1 LVDTRL
7 TLSNSATNLSKMI
20 GTNLG
25 HAESFQLVA
34 GLLNPLSI
42 PYFNQADA
50 QRNRPAQS
58 LNDVSLSLGIVAPTL
73 GDHLMLGNVIAVVA
87 RGQPHPRWVNTSH
100 SSDDT
105 CTRLLNTS
113 TSNP

>member
-1 LVDTRL
+1 
-7 TLSNSATNLSKMI
+7 
-20 GTNLG
+20 
-25 HAESFQLVA
+25 
-34 GLLNPLSI
+34 
-42 PYFNQADA
+42 
-50 QRNRPAQS
+50 
-58 LNDVSLSLGIVAPTL
+58 
-73 GDHLMLGNVIAVVA
+73 MLGNVIAVVA